1 MDPLLEATAR
11 AERDHFWFRGFRRFV
26 TPLVERAAAA
36 GSGSPGR
43 QAAGNRLEI
52 LDCGAG
58 TGHNL
63 TWLARYGRPTGV
75 DLTWSGLAHAK
86 SAGHSRLV
94 RASAAALPFRDSSF
108 DLVTSFDLLQCLPGE
123 SEKAAVQE
131 IRRVLRPAGHLVVN
145 VAAFEGL
152 RGNHSVLSHEVRRYN
167 RARLRSLLDR
177 AGFHVLAM
185 SYTNATTLPLV
196 AGVRA
201 IQRVSGLASS
211 DTESAA
217 TREITTPP
225 APINAALSGL
235 LRMEA
240 LLVRLVPLPFG
251 SSLIALATADTARDP
266 LPRQP

>member
-11 AERDHFWFRGFRRFV
+11 AERDHFWFRGFRGFV
-26 TPLVERAAAA
+26 TPLVERAVARSGGPCPPAA
-36 GSGSPGR
+36 GR
-43 QAAGNRLEI
+43 RLEI

-86 SAGHSRLV
+86 SAGQSRLV

-108 DLVTSFDLLQCLPGE
+108 DLVTSFDLLQCMPGD
-123 SEKAAVQE
+123 SEMATVRE

-145 VAAFEGL
+145 VAALEGL

-167 RARLRSLLDR
+167 RRQLRRLLDT

-185 SYTNATTLPLV
+185 SYTNATLLPLV

-201 IQRVSGLASS
+201 IQRASGLVPA
-211 DTESAA
+211 DTDSAA

-225 APINAALSGL
+225 VPINAALTGL

-240 LLVRLVPLPFG
+240 LLVRVMPLPFG
-251 SSLIALATADTARDP
+251 SSLVALARAGASTGDQAR
-266 LPRQP
+266 